1 MQSSHSSVLTWLCG
15 VHMAARPPTAQRLQQ
30 PRSVWGQGGE
40 LKLKWQL
47 EQQSS
52 RLNIIF
58 GGVLCA

>member
-1 MQSSHSSVLTWLCG
+1 
-15 VHMAARPPTAQRLQQ
+15 MAARPPTAQRLQQ